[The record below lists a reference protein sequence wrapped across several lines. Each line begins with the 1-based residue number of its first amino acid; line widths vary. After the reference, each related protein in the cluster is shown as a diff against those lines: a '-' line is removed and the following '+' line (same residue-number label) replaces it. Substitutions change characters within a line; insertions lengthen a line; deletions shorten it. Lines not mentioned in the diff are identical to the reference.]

1 MLIQEKMQQT
11 HFSSSEQQVIDYL
24 LSHTEGWQDQTIKEI
39 ANQVYTHPSTLI
51 RIAKKL
57 GYSGWKELKEAY
69 IEEITYLTSHFA
81 TVDANFPFDQSD
93 GVMSIAS
100 KIGTLQKMT
109 IDDTLSLLHH
119 DELQKAKQYLLRAD
133 TVKLF
138 GGNANTLISQEFA
151 LKMSRLGKPTSVST
165 TFGEGMYEAY
175 NLPESSCAILISY
188 TGENSYLLELLTVLQ
203 ERKIPVIALTSIGTN
218 QLAEKSNCTLRMTTR
233 ERLYS
238 KIGSFT
244 INTSICYLLDVLY
257 SCVFGE
263 HYRKNFNHILN
274 VSQRVDNRRSTSEI
288 IREKNPQ
295 DVLNALDS
303 WIPN

>member
-1 MLIQEKMQQT
+1 MLIQERMQKT
-11 HFSSSEQQVIDYL
+11 SFSSSEQQVIDYL
-24 LSHTEGWQDQTIKEI
+24 LAHTEGLQDLTIKDI
-39 ANQVYTHPSTLI
+39 AGEVYTHPSTLI
-51 RIAKKL
+51 RIAKKM

-69 IEEITYLTSHFA
+69 IEEITYLTSHFS
-81 TVDANFPFDQSD
+81 TIDANFPFDQSD

-119 DELQKAKQYLLRAD
+119 DELQKAKQYLLRAE
-133 TVKLF
+133 TIKVF
-138 GGNANTLISQEFA
+138 GSNANTLISQDFA
-151 LKMSRLGKPTSVST
+151 LKMGRLGKSVSVST
-165 TFGEGMYEAY
+165 TSGEGLYEAC
-175 NLPESSCAILISY
+175 NLPETSCAILISY
-188 TGENSYLLELLTVLQ
+188 TGENNYLLEILAALK
-203 ERKIPVIALTSIGTN
+203 EKNIPVIALTSIGTN
-218 QLAEKSNCTLRMTTR
+218 QLAEKSNCALRMTTR

-263 HYRKNFNHILN
+263 HYRKNFNHIFE
-274 VSQRVDNRRSTSEI
+274 VSQKVDNRRSSSEI
-288 IREKNPQ
+288 IREGNPQ
-295 DVLNALDS
+295 EVLHALDS

>member
-11 HFSSSEQQVIDYL
+11 SFSSSEQQVVDYL
-24 LSHTEGWQDQTIKEI
+24 LTHTEGLHEQTIKEI

-51 RIAKKL
+51 RIAKKM
-57 GYSGWKELKEAY
+57 GYTGWKELKEAY
-69 IEEITYLTSHFA
+69 IEEITYLTSHFSSI
-81 TVDANFPFDQSD
+81 DANFPFDQSD

-119 DELQKAKQYLLRAD
+119 DDLQKAKQYLLRAE
-133 TVKLF
+133 TIKVF
-138 GGNANTLISQEFA
+138 GGNANTLISQDFA
-151 LKMSRLGKPTSVST
+151 LKMSRLGKSASVST
-165 TFGEGMYEAY
+165 TFGEGLYETY
-175 NLPESSCAILISY
+175 NLPENSCAILISY
-188 TGENSYLLELLTVLQ
+188 TGENRYMLEILAVLK

-218 QLAEKSNCTLRMTTR
+218 QLAEKSDCVLRMTTR

-244 INTSICYLLDVLY
+244 INNSICYLLDVLY

-263 HYRKNFNHILN
+263 HYRKNFDHVFK
-274 VSQRVDNRRSTSEI
+274 VSQKVDNRSSTSEI

-295 DVLNALDS
+295 DVLHELDS